1 MKKKP
6 EYIDR
11 EEAIT
16 FDLVDTVVGINR
28 TAAVVKGGRRFS
40 FGALTVVGN
49 ENGVVGLGTGK
60 AKDVPSAM
68 EKAKKD
74 GYKHLLRVARYRT
87 TIPHGVLGVYGAA
100 RVKLIPA
107 VPGTGII
114 AGGTVRAVLE
124 KAGIRDILTKSYGTR
139 NPMNL
144 VKATIDGLCRLRTR
158 SQVEKLRG
166 VKL

>member
-1 MKKKP
+1 MKRKP

-16 FDLVDTVVGINR
+16 FDLVDAVVAINR

-40 FGALTVVGN
+40 FSSLTVVGN
-49 ENGVVGLGTGK
+49 ENGVVGVGFGK

-74 GYKHLLRVARYRT
+74 GYKNLIRVARTQR
-87 TIPHGVLGVYGAA
+87 TIPHAVMGVFGAA

-107 VPGTGII
+107 APGTGII

-124 KAGIRDILTKSYGTR
+124 KAGIHDILTKAYGSR

-144 VKATIDGLCRLRTR
+144 VKATIDGLSRLRTKG
-158 SQVEKLRG
+158 QVEKLRG